1 MSRSES
7 ALKVSAECL
16 RSTLLKAYFL
26 SVRPNGPAQRAIRK
40 AQNKSLRLL
49 ERMTGLDRGYLSRI
63 EREQIQ
69 HVADPS
75 VQMIADALGVP
86 IEAIIHK
93 EKT

>member
-1 MSRSES
+1 M
-7 ALKVSAECL
+7 
-16 RSTLLKAYFL
+16 
-26 SVRPNGPAQRAIRK
+26 RPNGPAQRAIRE

-63 EREQIQ
+63 ERGQIR

-75 VQMIADALGVP
+75 VQMIADALDVP
-86 IEAIIHK
+86 IEAIINK

>member
-1 MSRSES
+1 M
-7 ALKVSAECL
+7 
-16 RSTLLKAYFL
+16 
-26 SVRPNGPAQRAIRK
+26 RPNGPAQRAIRE

-49 ERMTGLDRGYLSRI
+49 EHMTGLDRGYLSRI
-63 EREQIQ
+63 ERGLIR

-75 VQMIADALGVP
+75 VQTIADALDVP